1 MDKEDNL
8 KVIYILKLGV
18 NADGD
23 NIYQFLISDNT
34 EETWA
39 DGWEQKPASLMRNL
53 TPEDDMY
60 DYIGEVVT
68 DINLDLAQENSCYSM
83 QDCRD
88 NIIALASE
96 NLDEADEY
104 PEKGR
109 IVIHFGDS
117 VTEVKKMLGKR
128 DLVMEYV

>member
-23 NIYQFLISDNT
+23 NIYQFLISENT

>member
-1 MDKEDNL
+1 MDKEDKL
-8 KVIYILKLGV
+8 KIIYIIKIGV

-23 NIYQFLISDNT
+23 NIYQFLISENI

-39 DGWEQKPASLMRNL
+39 DGWEQKPASLMRNI
-53 TPEDDMY
+53 TPSDEMY
-60 DYIGEVVT
+60 EYVGEVVT
-68 DINLDLAQENSCYSM
+68 DINLDLAQENSCFSM

-96 NLDEADEY
+96 NLDDADEY

-117 VTEVKKMLGKR
+117 VSKIKTMLGKR
-128 DLVMEYV
+128 DIVMDYV